1 MSLNTND
8 MADWIY
14 LESSRLVDLYAFSVA
29 LDVAAEKKRIVRTTA
44 VSSFLADHPNVEVIG
59 FPSKEE
65 SVISVSIAEDM
76 SFNEAVNTIVSAM
89 GGKNHAVST
98 DSRFHCPIIHK
109 GVCERVLR
117 NRSALIYLLD
127 NRTNPID
134 LMFIDETCRL
144 LFEKGIQ
151 ITSIGELAVPCI
163 RGTMDLRSLLSLP
176 EIVTLLEDV
185 PFIICNNMDLAQY
198 CCIRDKHVFFIEQ
211 TENGI
216 QCNGAEVSIPG
227 QIANMI
233 LKTTQ

>member
-29 LDVAAEKKRIVRTTA
+29 LDVATEKKRIVRTTA
-44 VSSFLADHPNVEVIG
+44 VSSFLVNHPNVEVIG
-59 FPSKEE
+59 FPSKED
-65 SVISVSIAEDM
+65 SVIQLNIAKDT
-76 SFNEAVNTIVSAM
+76 SFPETIYAIVSAI
-89 GGKNHAVST
+89 GGKNPVFST
-98 DSRFHCPIIHK
+98 DLHFHCPIIHK

-117 NRSALIYLLD
+117 DRSALIYLLD

-151 ITSIGELAVPCI
+151 IASIGEFTVPCI
-163 RGTMDLRSLLSLP
+163 RGTMDLRSLLSMP
-176 EIVTLLEDV
+176 EIVSLIENV
-185 PFIICNNMDLAQY
+185 PFIICNNKDLAQY
-198 CCIRDKHVFFIEQ
+198 CSIRDKYVFFIEQ
-211 TENGI
+211 TVNGI
-216 QCNGAEVSIPG
+216 KCNGADVSIPG
-227 QIANMI
+227 QLVNMI